1 MEAGGAVV
9 RATLRCRV
17 SVRIMPRVF
26 YARRNRRNSPSM
38 ARFLLASAS
47 MPRHFC
53 ALQHNSTDT
62 KQLRYSPALQYH
74 LPPPPA
80 YATYAEIQCAGPHL
94 RFGRHGALSL
104 HVGSSKLT
112 TLPTRHTKLAAG
124 HAVCSEENYE
134 LPRGSIFPN
143 NKKAPA
149 YPQSIRTWARGY
161 LHNFLK
167 NILHAT
173 TASSQPLCGKLK
185 TYNASHSHHRPTKLR
200 QRILLHS

>member
-1 MEAGGAVV
+1 MEAGGVVV

-26 YARRNRRNSPSM
+26 YARRNRWLDFSLPRRPCLGISVLYSIILQTLNS
-38 ARFLLASAS
+38 
-47 MPRHFC
+47 C
-53 ALQHNSTDT
+53 AIRPPDSTACLHHRLT
-62 KQLRYSPALQYH
+62 PLTLRYNVLVLTCGSDG
-74 LPPPPA
+74 
-80 YATYAEIQCAGPHL
+80 T
-94 RFGRHGALSL
+94 ALSACTWEAQNL
-104 HVGSSKLT
+104 RRFPLDT
-112 TLPTRHTKLAAG
+112 TKFAGG

-149 YPQSIRTWARGY
+149 YPQSIRTWARGC

-173 TASSQPLCGKLK
+173 PASSQPLCGKLK
-185 TYNASHSHHRPTKLR
+185 TYDASHSHHRPAKLR